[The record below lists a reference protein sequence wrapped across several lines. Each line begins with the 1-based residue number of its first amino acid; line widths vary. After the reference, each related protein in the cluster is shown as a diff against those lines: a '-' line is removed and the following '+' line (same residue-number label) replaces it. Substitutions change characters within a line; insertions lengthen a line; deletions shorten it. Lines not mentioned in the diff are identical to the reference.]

1 MKGERGAPDRTD
13 AGLSC
18 LPDAVRRAIDIT
30 PAAGTRE
37 RIVDITTTGRR
48 TGRPRRIE
56 IFFYRAHG
64 ATYLCSGAGG
74 GPTSWHANLRA
85 DPAFTFHLKHGVR
98 ADLPARAVPVTDP
111 DERIA
116 VLTAIVDD
124 LNQPHDPGT
133 IRPTRLQ
140 DWAKSRL
147 MRVTFCDFPG

>member
-1 MKGERGAPDRTD
+1 MTS
-13 AGLSC
+13 LSH
-18 LPDAVRRAIDIT
+18 LPPEIRRAIEIT

-74 GPTSWHANLRA
+74 GPTGWNANLRA
-85 DPAFTFHLKHGVR
+85 NPAFTFHLKNDVK
-98 ADLPARAVPVTDP
+98 ADLPAHATTVTDP
-111 DERIA
+111 AERAA
-116 VLTAIVDD
+116 VLAAIVDD

-133 IRPTRLQ
+133 IRPTRLA
-140 DWAKSRL
+140 DWTDSRL
-147 MRVTFCDFPG
+147 MRIHFD